1 MKGRLYI
8 VTEYC
13 EKGDLARFIRAQ
25 RGWIPEPLV
34 LDIFTQ
40 VCLGLRYM
48 HSKRVLH
55 RDIKAMNI
63 FLRKNNQIR
72 IGDFGVAK
80 TLLDEKEFT
89 STLTGTPFYFSPEVC
104 KEMPYD
110 SKSDIW
116 ALGCLLYELCCKTQP
131 FKSKGYTGLKR
142 MIKKGGSTV
151 ASSIYT

>member
-1 MKGRLYI
+1 M
-8 VTEYC
+8 TEFC
-13 EKGDLARFIRAQ
+13 EKGDLGKFIRQQ
-25 RGWIPEPLV
+25 RGWIPEQKV
-34 LDIFTQ
+34 LDIFIQ

-63 FLRKNNQIR
+63 FLKRGMTIR

-80 TLLDEKEFT
+80 TLLNEKEFT
-89 STLTGTPFYFSPEVC
+89 TTLTGTPFYFSPEVC
-104 KEMPYD
+104 REMPYD

-116 ALGCLLYELCCKTQP
+116 ALGCLLYEMCCKTQP

-142 MIKKGGSTV
+142 MIKKGRSRV
-151 ASSIYT
+151 